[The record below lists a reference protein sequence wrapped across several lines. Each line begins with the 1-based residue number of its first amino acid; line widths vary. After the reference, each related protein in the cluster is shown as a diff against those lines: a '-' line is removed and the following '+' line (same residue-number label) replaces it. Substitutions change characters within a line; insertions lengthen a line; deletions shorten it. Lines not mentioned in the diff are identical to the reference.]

1 MAIITKSKTEREEMR
16 AAGVLVAE
24 ILETLTRAVRPGVTT
39 AELDALAAREL
50 KRHGATSNFKGY
62 HGNLYFPGTI
72 CASVNEAVVHGIPGP
87 RVLKEGD
94 IISIDFG
101 AVYKGWNGDSATTVP
116 VGEISA
122 EARHL
127 LRVTQEA
134 LQKGI
139 DQAYPGKRVQDI
151 GRAVQRYVEAAGFSV
166 VRQYVGHGIGRDMH
180 EEPQV
185 PNYVDDHQRNPV
197 LLPGMVIAIEPM
209 VNAGRAATKVLPDKW
224 TVVTA
229 DGSLSAHFEHTV
241 AITEGEPDILT
252 LPHNGV

>member
-16 AAGVLVAE
+16 AAGALVAE
-24 ILETLTRAVRPGVTT
+24 ILAVLTQAVRPGMTT

-62 HGNLYFPGTI
+62 HGGLYFPGTI
-72 CASVNEAVVHGIPGP
+72 CASVNEEVVHGIPGP

-101 AVYKGWNGDSATTVP
+101 AVYQGWNGDSATTVP
-116 VGEISA
+116 VGKISPEA
-122 EARHL
+122 ERL

-139 DQAYPGKRVQDI
+139 EQARAGKRVQDI
-151 GRAVQRYVEAAGFSV
+151 GRAVQQYVEAQGFSV
-166 VRQYVGHGIGRDMH
+166 VRQYVGHGIGREMH

-185 PNYVDDHQRNPV
+185 PNYVDEHQPNPQ

-209 VNAGRAATKVLPDKW
+209 VNAGRAATRVLADKW

-229 DGSLSAHFEHTV
+229 DRSLSAHFEHTV
-241 AITEGEPDILT
+241 AITDGAPDILT
-252 LPHNGV
+252 LPRQ

>member
-16 AAGVLVAE
+16 AAGALVAE
-24 ILETLTRAVRPGVTT
+24 ILEVLTRAVRPGVTT

-50 KRHGATSNFKGY
+50 KRRGATSNFKGY
-62 HGNLYFPGTI
+62 HGGLYFPGTI
-72 CASVNEAVVHGIPGP
+72 CASVNEEVVHGIPGP

-101 AVYKGWNGDSATTVP
+101 AVYNGWNGDSATTVP
-116 VGEISA
+116 VGKISSEA
-122 EARHL
+122 ERL
-127 LRVTQEA
+127 LRVTREA
-134 LQKGI
+134 LQQGI
-139 DQAYPGKRVQDI
+139 AQARPGNRVQDI
-151 GRAVQRYVEAAGFSV
+151 GRAVQRYVEGAGFSV
-166 VRQYVGHGIGRDMH
+166 VRQYVGHGIGREMH

-185 PNYVDDHQRNPV
+185 PNYVDEHQRNPQ

-209 VNAGRAATKVLPDKW
+209 VNAGRAATRVLADKW

-252 LPHNGV
+252 LPRA

>member
-1 MAIITKSKTEREEMR
+1 MAIITKSRTEREEMR
-16 AAGVLVAE
+16 AAGALVAE
-24 ILETLTRAVRPGVTT
+24 ILATLARAVRPGITT

-62 HGNLYFPGTI
+62 HGDLYFPGTI
-72 CASVNEAVVHGIPGP
+72 CASVNEEVVHGIPGP

-116 VGEISA
+116 VGKVSPEA
-122 EARHL
+122 ERL

-134 LQKGI
+134 LQQGI
-139 DQAYPGKRVQDI
+139 AQARAGNRVQDI
-151 GRAVQRYVEAAGFSV
+151 GRAVQQYVEAAGFSV
-166 VRQYVGHGIGRDMH
+166 VRQYVGHGIGREMH
-180 EEPQV
+180 EDPQV
-185 PNYVDDHQRNPV
+185 PNYVDEHQHNP
-197 LLPGMVIAIEPM
+197 LLRPGMVIAIEPM
-209 VNAGRAATKVLPDKW
+209 VNAGRAATRVLPDKW

-252 LPHNGV
+252 LPAR